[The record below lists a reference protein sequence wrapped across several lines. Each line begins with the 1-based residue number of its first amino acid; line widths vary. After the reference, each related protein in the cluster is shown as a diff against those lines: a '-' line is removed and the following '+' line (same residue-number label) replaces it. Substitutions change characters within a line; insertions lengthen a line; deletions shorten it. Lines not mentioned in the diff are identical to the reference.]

1 LRTRRRRHLVAPLN
15 GSNDVTTKSLLLG
28 CLFVIAFR
36 ALGCR
41 PNDPRN
47 PPLAGGASA
56 ADRKQ
61 SETVEPIDRAGLQQL
76 IEERNGRILFLNIWA
91 TWCAPCVEE
100 FPDLVKLSRA
110 YPEHEVEVVGIS
122 ADYPDE
128 VDSKILPFIKKHDV
142 PFRILV
148 AKFEHQ
154 EDFIKSV
161 NPSWSGALP
170 ATLIYDQHGSLRLFL
185 VGQGTFERFKKAIDT
200 VMVRL

>member
-1 LRTRRRRHLVAPLN
+1 M
-15 GSNDVTTKSLLLG
+15 TTKSLLIG
-28 CLFVIAFR
+28 CLFLAV
-36 ALGCR
+36 LSGPGCR
-41 PNDPRN
+41 PNDQRN
-47 PPLAGGASA
+47 SHLAGGAST

-61 SETVEPIDRAGLQQL
+61 VETVEPIDKTGLQKL
-76 IEERNGRILFLNIWA
+76 IKERNGRILFLNIWA

-110 YPEHEVEVVGIS
+110 YPERELEVVGIS

-128 VDSKILPFIKKHDV
+128 VESKILPFIKKHDV

-154 EDFIKSV
+154 EDFINGV

-170 ATLIYDQHGSLRLFL
+170 ATLIYDQHGNQRLFL
-185 VGQGTFERFKKAIDT
+185 VGQGTFERFKKSIDT
-200 VMVRL
+200 IRTRS